1 MNLRL
6 ILAAAAVG
14 LAMAAA
20 GAQAAAP
27 GAAAGSH
34 ASLPC
39 TTCHTGKTMT
49 TPPKETCLKCHES
62 YQKLGERTAKLNPNP
77 HSNHRGE
84 QACTNC
90 HSMHAQP
97 RFECNDCHTF
107 DMKMKATK

>member
-1 MNLRL
+1 MQFRL
-6 ILAAAAVG
+6 MLLAAAMG
-14 LAMAAA
+14 LAVASA

-27 GAAAGSH
+27 TAAAGSH

-39 TTCHTGKTMT
+39 TTA
-49 TPPKETCLKCHES
+49 PAKETCLSCHES
-62 YQKLGERTAKLNPNP
+62 YQKLAERTAKLNPNP

-107 DMKMKATK
+107 DIQMKATK